1 MKLSEFT
8 AKLIDAGGV
17 HTTVVRQDGVPIP
30 AIRFAEA
37 FVLVSNP
44 TNIEVFT
51 YSIVERHDEEAHRVF
66 LSYNDKRISSYGWET
81 KFPQHKISS
90 FKYNELDTLLK
101 LCVYTIKHHTPL
113 YKFEKW
119 LNENY
124 EYGVIKNDDKSGKEN
139 INKVHNID
147 LDYF

>member
-17 HTTVVRQDGVPIP
+17 HTTVVRQDGVHIP

-51 YSIVERHDEEAHRVF
+51 YSIVERHDEEAQRVF
-66 LSYNDKRISSYGWET
+66 YLITINVYLHMGGKLNFHSIKLVLLNTMNLAHYYNYVYIQLSIILHFINLR
-81 KFPQHKISS
+81 
-90 FKYNELDTLLK
+90 
-101 LCVYTIKHHTPL
+101 
-113 YKFEKW
+113 
-119 LNENY
+119 
-124 EYGVIKNDDKSGKEN
+124 SG
-139 INKVHNID
+139 
-147 LDYF
+147 